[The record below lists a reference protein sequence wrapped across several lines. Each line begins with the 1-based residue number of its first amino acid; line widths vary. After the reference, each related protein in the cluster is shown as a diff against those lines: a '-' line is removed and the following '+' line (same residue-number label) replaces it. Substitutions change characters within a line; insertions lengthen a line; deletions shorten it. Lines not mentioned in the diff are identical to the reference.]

1 MNKVTQPLV
10 KSISK
15 TAQLLLSKER
25 IRQSMVLY
33 TGQRELIAAEE
44 LVKKGIATH
53 ITILHGG
60 YGGEYYNNNFGHGV
74 SKKKYSPMGTLH
86 FQVV

>member
-1 MNKVTQPLV
+1 MVQTLL
-10 KSISK
+10 SK
-15 TAQLLLSKER
+15 TAQLLISKER
-25 IRQSMVLY
+25 TTIIGGNKLVLY

-53 ITILHGG
+53 ITRLPGG

-74 SKKKYSPMGTLH
+74 SKKKYSPIGTLH